1 MHARVST
8 FQIDLADEAQVA
20 QIFREAIPR
29 GYSGFQGAWLLLE
42 RTTGQAMTLS
52 LWDSEDAA
60 QASVPALQ
68 QAFQKAGAL
77 IKGQPTRSAYDVVAQ
92 G

>member
-8 FQIDLADEAQVA
+8 FKIDLADEAQVT
-20 QIFREAIPR
+20 QIFSDAAPR
-29 GYSGFQGAWLLLE
+29 GYSGFQGAWLLLN

-52 LWDSEDAA
+52 LWDSEGAA

-77 IKGQPTRSAYDVVAQ
+77 IKGEPTRSTYDVVVQ
-92 G
+92 S